1 MHFNPFVFSN
11 VKITLQQVA
20 ELTQGNISAGDAAL
34 MITGFSSI
42 KEAQPG
48 DVTFLG
54 NARYANDLKKSKASA
69 VLALPDFTAAPD
81 GMVVIHTEN
90 PTLAF
95 SAIIKE
101 FGPQKRVFAPGIHPT
116 ASVSETAKFDVAKV
130 YIGPNVV
137 IEDEAEIGDG
147 SLIHGGAY
155 IGPESKLG
163 QDCVIHANAV
173 IKDNSL
179 LGNRVI
185 IHSGAVVGADGFG
198 YQFSGGKQLKI
209 EQVGRVQI
217 DDDVEIGSCTTID
230 RARFGRTWIGEG
242 TKVDNL
248 VQIAHN
254 VIIGK
259 HCVIVALVAIA
270 GSARIGNY
278 VTIAGQVGVGGH
290 LNVCDQVVL
299 LARSGVT
306 KDITEPG
313 YYMGFPT
320 KPLMEGRRMVAF
332 QSKQPELFE
341 RLKQLEKRLAELEGK
356 AAPT

>member
-1 MHFNPFVFSN
+1 MN
-11 VKITLQQVA
+11 ITLQQVA
-20 ELTQGNISAGDAAL
+20 ALTQGTIFIGEPDSR
-34 MITGFSSI
+34 ITGFSSI
-42 KEAQPG
+42 KEAESG

-69 VLALPDFTAAPD
+69 VIALPDFTNAPA
-81 GMVVIHTEN
+81 GMAVIQSEN

-101 FGPQKRVFAPGIHPT
+101 FGPQKKVLAPGIHPS
-116 ASVSETAKFDVAKV
+116 ASVGADVKFDVSKV
-130 YIGPNVV
+130 YVGPNAV
-137 IEDEAEIGDG
+137 IEDAAEIGDG
-147 SLIHGGAY
+147 TFVHGGAY
-155 IGPESKLG
+155 IGPDTKIG
-163 QDCVIHANAV
+163 KDCVIHANAV
-173 IKDNSL
+173 IKDNCL
-179 LGNRVI
+179 LGDRVI
-185 IHSGAVVGADGFG
+185 IHSGAVIGADGFG

-217 DDDVEIGSCTTID
+217 DNDVEIGSCTTID

-242 TKVDNL
+242 TKIDNL

-270 GSARIGNY
+270 GSSRIGNY

-290 LNVCDQVVL
+290 LNICDQVVL

-320 KPLMEGRRMVAF
+320 KPLMEGRRVVAL
-332 QSKQPELFE
+332 QSKQPEIFQ
-341 RLKQLEKRLAELEGK
+341 RLKTLEKRLAELEAK
-356 AAPT
+356 AEK

>member
-1 MHFNPFVFSN
+1 MN
-11 VKITLQQVA
+11 ITLQQVA
-20 ELTQGNISAGDAAL
+20 ALTQGSLIIGEPDST
-34 MITGFSSI
+34 ITGFSSI
-42 KEAQPG
+42 KEAEPG

-69 VLALPDFTAAPD
+69 VIALPDFTTAPA
-81 GMVVIHTEN
+81 GMAVIQSEN

-101 FGPQKRVFAPGIHPT
+101 FGPQKKVFAPGVHAT
-116 ASVSETAKFDVAKV
+116 ASVSADAKFDSTKV
-130 YIGPNVV
+130 YVGPNAV
-137 IEDEAEIGDG
+137 IEDGADIGDG
-147 SLIHGGAY
+147 TLVHGGAY
-155 IGPESKLG
+155 IGPDAKIG
-163 QDCVIHANAV
+163 KDCVIHANAV
-173 IKDNSL
+173 IKDNCL
-179 LGNRVI
+179 LGDRVI
-185 IHSGAVVGADGFG
+185 IHSGAVIGADGFG

-242 TKVDNL
+242 TKIDNL

-306 KDITEPG
+306 KDIAEPG

-320 KPLMEGRRMVAF
+320 KPLMEGRRVVAL
-332 QSKQPELFE
+332 QAKQPEIFQ
-341 RLKQLEKRLAELEGK
+341 RIKTLEKRLAELEAK
-356 AAPT
+356 AEK

>member
-1 MHFNPFVFSN
+1 M
-11 VKITLQQVA
+11 
-20 ELTQGNISAGDAAL
+20 
-34 MITGFSSI
+34 
-42 KEAQPG
+42 
-48 DVTFLG
+48 
-54 NARYANDLKKSKASA
+54 A
-69 VLALPDFTAAPD
+69 V
-81 GMVVIHTEN
+81 IQSEN

-101 FGPQKRVFAPGIHPT
+101 FGPQKKVFAPGVHAT
-116 ASVSETAKFDVAKV
+116 ASVSADAKFDSTKV
-130 YIGPNVV
+130 YVGPNAV
-137 IEDEAEIGDG
+137 IEDGAEIGDG
-147 SLIHGGAY
+147 TLVHGGAY
-155 IGPESKLG
+155 IGPDAKIG
-163 QDCVIHANAV
+163 KDCVIHANAV
-173 IKDNSL
+173 IKDNCL
-179 LGNRVI
+179 LGDRVI
-185 IHSGAVVGADGFG
+185 IHSGAVIGADGFG

-242 TKVDNL
+242 TKIDNL

-320 KPLMEGRRMVAF
+320 KPLMEGRRVVAL
-332 QSKQPELFE
+332 QAKQPEIFQ
-341 RLKQLEKRLAELEGK
+341 RIKTLEKRLAELEAK
-356 AAPT
+356 AEK

>member
-1 MHFNPFVFSN
+1 VN
-11 VKITLQQVA
+11 ITLQQVA
-20 ELTQGNISAGDAAL
+20 ALTQGSLIIGEPDST
-34 MITGFSSI
+34 ITGFSSI
-42 KEAQPG
+42 KEAEPG

-69 VLALPDFTAAPD
+69 VIALPDFTNAPT
-81 GMVVIHTEN
+81 GMAVIHSEN

-101 FGPQKRVFAPGIHPT
+101 FGPQKKVFAPGVHAT
-116 ASVSETAKFDVAKV
+116 ASVSADAKFDSTKV
-130 YIGPNVV
+130 YVGPNAV
-137 IEDEAEIGDG
+137 IEDGAEIGDG
-147 SLIHGGAY
+147 TLVHGGAY
-155 IGPESKLG
+155 IGPDAKIG
-163 QDCVIHANAV
+163 KDCVIHANAV
-173 IKDNSL
+173 IKDNCL
-179 LGNRVI
+179 LGDRVI
-185 IHSGAVVGADGFG
+185 IHSGAVIGADGFG

-242 TKVDNL
+242 TKIDNL

-306 KDITEPG
+306 KDIAEPG

-320 KPLMEGRRMVAF
+320 KPLMEGRRVVAL
-332 QSKQPELFE
+332 QAKQPEIFQ
-341 RLKQLEKRLAELEGK
+341 RIKTLEKRLAELEANAEK
-356 AAPT
+356 

>member
-1 MHFNPFVFSN
+1 VN
-11 VKITLQQVA
+11 ITLQQVA
-20 ELTQGNISAGDAAL
+20 ALTQGTLIIGEPDST
-34 MITGFSSI
+34 ITGFSSI
-42 KEAQPG
+42 KEAESG

-69 VLALPDFTAAPD
+69 VIALPDFTTAPA
-81 GMVVIHTEN
+81 GMAVIQSEN

-101 FGPQKRVFAPGIHPT
+101 FGPQKKVFAPGVHAT
-116 ASVSETAKFDVAKV
+116 ASVSADAKFDPTKIYV
-130 YIGPNVV
+130 GPNAV
-137 IEDEAEIGDG
+137 IEDGAEIGEG
-147 SLIHGGAY
+147 TLIYGGAY
-155 IGPESKLG
+155 VGPDAKIGK
-163 QDCVIHANAV
+163 DCVIHANAI
-173 IKDNSL
+173 IKDNCL
-179 LGNRVI
+179 LGDRVI
-185 IHSGAVVGADGFG
+185 IHSGAVIGADGFG

-217 DDDVEIGSCTTID
+217 DDDVEIGSCSTID

-242 TKVDNL
+242 TKIDNL

-306 KDITEPG
+306 KDISEPG

-320 KPLMEGRRMVAF
+320 KPLMEGRRLVAH
-332 QSKQPELFE
+332 QAKQPELFQ
-341 RLKQLEKRLAELEGK
+341 RIKTLEKRLAELEAK
-356 AAPT
+356 AEK